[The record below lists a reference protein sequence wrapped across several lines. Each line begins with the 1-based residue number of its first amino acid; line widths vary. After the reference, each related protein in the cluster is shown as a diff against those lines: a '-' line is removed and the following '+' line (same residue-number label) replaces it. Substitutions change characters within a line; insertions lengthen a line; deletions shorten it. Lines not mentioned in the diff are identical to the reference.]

1 MQLEEFNSHKI
12 HQLFQELKDLKST
25 NEYLKKSDALELAFL
40 TDAAIN
46 TENVLS
52 GINAFLISL
61 QDLNSISGHLQQIIH
76 YLKNLSLNSNLSYVA
91 EHVRTYLLN
100 ITKILSGYPVQ
111 NKKIA
116 ANEFNKISATYKQD
130 AEEFNKKML
139 NELTAYKDDLNKALQ
154 ESNSNKDYLNN
165 LVGDIKGFS
174 AKYTTK
180 EKAKYYSELS
190 AASESKA
197 DGFLKYTNIAMFS
210 AIGFILLPILLP
222 MIHNI
227 WYNSWYEIF
236 PSDIL
241 NLSFG
246 GAILRISISFLAFLP
261 ALFFS
266 QIERQYRERAFRF
279 KDLSNA
285 ILSINPYLADIEQN
299 QYGNYSEKDKL
310 RLEMA
315 KIFFTQI
322 HSNDKCKDKDLLNK
336 MEQIA
341 NIVKG
346 IKS

>member
-1 MQLEEFNSHKI
+1 MQLEEFNNHKI
-12 HQLFQELKDLKST
+12 HQQFLELKDLRNT
-25 NEYLKKSDALELAFL
+25 NEVLQKTEALELAFL
-40 TDAAIN
+40 TDATIN
-46 TENVLS
+46 IESILTN
-52 GINAFLISL
+52 INAFLISL
-61 QDLNSISGHLQQIIH
+61 QDLNSISGHLQYIIN
-76 YLKNLSLNSNLSYVA
+76 YLKNLSLNSNLQYVID
-91 EHVRTYLLN
+91 HVRGYLLN
-100 ITKILSGYPVQ
+100 ITRILSGYPTQ

-116 ANEFNKISATYKQD
+116 ANEFNKISATYKQHS
-130 AEEFNKKML
+130 EEFYEKML
-139 NELTAYKDDLNKALQ
+139 KELEAYKGDLNQALQ

-165 LVGDIKGFS
+165 LVGDIKDFS

-190 AASESKA
+190 VLSEKKA
-197 DGFLKYTNIAMFS
+197 DSFLSFTNIAMFS

-236 PSDIL
+236 PTDIL

-246 GAILRISISFLAFLP
+246 GAILRISVSFLSFLP

-266 QIERQYRERAFRF
+266 QIERQYRERAFKF

-322 HSNDKCKDKDLLNK
+322 HSNDKYKDKDLLNK

-346 IKS
+346 IKQ

>member
-1 MQLEEFNSHKI
+1 MQLEEFNNHKI
-12 HQLFQELKDLKST
+12 RQLFLELKELRDT
-25 NEYLKKSDALELAFL
+25 NEILQKSESLELAFL
-40 TDAAIN
+40 TDASIN
-46 TENVLS
+46 TEVALS
-52 GINAFLISL
+52 RINAFLIIL
-61 QDLNSISGHLQQIIH
+61 QDLNSISSHLQQIIH
-76 YLKNLSLNSNLSYVA
+76 YLKNLTLNSNLSYVA
-91 EHVRTYLLN
+91 DHIRTYLLN
-100 ITKILSGYPVQ
+100 ITKILSGYPIQ
-111 NKKIA
+111 NKKLA

-139 NELTAYKDDLNKALQ
+139 NELTAY
-154 ESNSNKDYLNN
+154 KDYLNN

-227 WYNSWYEIF
+227 LYNSWYEIF

-246 GAILRISISFLAFLP
+246 GAILRISVSFLAFLP

>member
-1 MQLEEFNSHKI
+1 MQLEEFNNHKI
-12 HQLFQELKDLKST
+12 HQLFLELKELRDT
-25 NEYLKKSDALELAFL
+25 NEILQKSESLELAFL
-40 TDAAIN
+40 TDASIN
-46 TENVLS
+46 TEVALS
-52 GINAFLISL
+52 RINAFLISL
-61 QDLNSISGHLQQIIH
+61 QDLNSISSHLQQIIH
-76 YLKNLSLNSNLSYVA
+76 YLKNLTLNSNLSYVA
-91 EHVRTYLLN
+91 DHIRTYLLN
-100 ITKILSGYPVQ
+100 ITKILSGYPIQ
-111 NKKIA
+111 NKKLA

>member
-1 MQLEEFNSHKI
+1 MQLEEFNNHKI
-12 HQLFQELKDLKST
+12 HQLFLELKELRDT
-25 NEYLKKSDALELAFL
+25 NEILQKSESLELAFL
-40 TDAAIN
+40 TDASIN
-46 TENVLS
+46 TEVALS
-52 GINAFLISL
+52 RINAFLISL
-61 QDLNSISGHLQQIIH
+61 QDLNSISSHLQQIIH
-76 YLKNLSLNSNLSYVA
+76 YLKNLTLNSNLSYVA
-91 EHVRTYLLN
+91 DHIRTYLLN
-100 ITKILSGYPVQ
+100 ITKILSGYPIQ
-111 NKKIA
+111 NKKLA

-322 HSNDKCKDKDLLNK
+322 HSNGKCKDKDLLNK

>member
-1 MQLEEFNSHKI
+1 MQLEEFNNHKI
-12 HQLFQELKDLKST
+12 HQLFLELKELRDT
-25 NEYLKKSDALELAFL
+25 NEILQKSESLELAFL
-40 TDAAIN
+40 TDASIN
-46 TENVLS
+46 TEVALS
-52 GINAFLISL
+52 RINAFLISL
-61 QDLNSISGHLQQIIH
+61 QDLNSISSHLQQIIH
-76 YLKNLSLNSNLSYVA
+76 YLKNLTLNSNLSYVA
-91 EHVRTYLLN
+91 DHIRTYLLN
-100 ITKILSGYPVQ
+100 ITKILSGYPIQ
-111 NKKIA
+111 NKKLA

-139 NELTAYKDDLNKALQ
+139 NELAAYKDDLNKALQ

-285 ILSINPYLADIEQN
+285 ILSINPYLADIEHN

>member
-61 QDLNSISGHLQQIIH
+61 QDLNSISGHIQQIIH

-111 NKKIA
+111 NKKIV

>member
-1 MQLEEFNSHKI
+1 MQLEEFNNHKI
-12 HQLFQELKDLKST
+12 HQLFLELKELRDT
-25 NEYLKKSDALELAFL
+25 NEILQKSESLELAFL
-40 TDAAIN
+40 TDASIN
-46 TENVLS
+46 TEVALS
-52 GINAFLISL
+52 RINAFLISL
-61 QDLNSISGHLQQIIH
+61 QDLNSISSHLQQIIH
-76 YLKNLSLNSNLSYVA
+76 YLKNLTLNSNLSYVA
-91 EHVRTYLLN
+91 DHIRTYLLN
-100 ITKILSGYPVQ
+100 ITKILSGYPIQ
-111 NKKIA
+111 NKKLA

-285 ILSINPYLADIEQN
+285 ILSINPYLADIEHN

>member
-116 ANEFNKISATYKQD
+116 ANEFNKISAIYKQD

-139 NELTAYKDDLNKALQ
+139 NELNAYKDDLNKALQ

-197 DGFLKYTNIAMFS
+197 DDFLKYTNIAMFS

-227 WYNSWYEIF
+227 LYNSWYEIF

-246 GAILRISISFLAFLP
+246 GAILRISVSFLAFLP